1 MLWVINAMID
11 LHVHT
16 TYSSDGQY
24 SPEEIVPLAACRG
37 VQTLAFCDHMDFCAV
52 PEGLDAARAGNI
64 ELFSGIEISA
74 AFKGREYHL
83 ICYGFDPNDSRIL
96 EFIDCSLRGI
106 WQGIPAIIGRFR
118 EMGFLLDEDDITGW
132 GKSVPTGVTFLNA
145 LEKRNPHDPR
155 ILRYTRGDRS
165 DSPYLNF
172 YQDFSRLDFARA
184 VVSGLPDLEETIRYF
199 SGEGILVLAHPGH
212 ADETVLGE
220 LKRCGLD
227 GIEVYSTH
235 HSQSDTRWLAG
246 IAGSLGL
253 LRSAGSDFHGER
265 IKPGI
270 ALGRV
275 SGEPDQ
281 GLLDAIRAR
290 MYSWQ

>member
-1 MLWVINAMID
+1 MARR
-11 LHVHT
+11 
-16 TYSSDGQY
+16 
-24 SPEEIVPLAACRG
+24 EG
-37 VQTLAFCDHMDFCAV
+37 VGTLAFCDHMDIRAASL
-52 PEGLDAARAGNI
+52 GLDLAREAGI
-64 ELFSGIEISA
+64 ELFTGVELSTSRD
-74 AFKGREYHL
+74 GREHHL
-83 ICYGFDPNDSRIL
+83 LCYGFDPGSRL
-96 EFIDCSLRGI
+96 VRDFIEESCERIWGLVPEVIEAICS
-106 WQGIPAIIGRFR
+106 
-118 EMGFLLDEDDITGW
+118 MGFRLDRRDFRGW
-132 GKSVPTGVTFLNA
+132 GRSVPTGVSFLDA
-145 LEKRNPHDPR
+145 LLECNPGDPR
-155 ILRYTRGDRS
+155 LHRYTTGDRS
-165 DSPYLNF
+165 GSPYLNF